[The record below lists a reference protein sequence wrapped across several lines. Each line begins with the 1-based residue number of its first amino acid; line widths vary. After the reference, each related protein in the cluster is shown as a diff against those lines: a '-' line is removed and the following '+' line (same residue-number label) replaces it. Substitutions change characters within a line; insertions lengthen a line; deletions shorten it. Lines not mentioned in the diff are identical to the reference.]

1 LLTLISSSAVRWPDA
16 LSFGPDGWL
25 YVADSALS
33 EVILQSK
40 EHIKEQGPYGIYR
53 FQPGAEGTPG
63 Q

>member
-1 LLTLISSSAVRWPDA
+1 

-25 YVADSALS
+25 YVADSALGG
-33 EVILQSK
+33 VILRSK
-40 EHIKEQGPYGIYR
+40 EHIKEQGPYKIYR